1 MGPVRP
7 GRRRSMPKRRP
18 DHVPMRTCAAC
29 RQVRPKRSLT
39 RIVRGPDGAVAV
51 DPTGKAAGRGTYICD
66 DPACR
71 EPGRLGEAVKR
82 ALGVEPGDLRIEV
95 TNAAT

>member
-1 MGPVRP
+1 
-7 GRRRSMPKRRP
+7 MPKRRP

-29 RQVRPKRSLT
+29 RLVRPKRSLT
-39 RIVRGPDGAVAV
+39 RIVRAPDGAVAI

-71 EPGRLGEAVKR
+71 EPRRLAGAVNR
-82 ALGVEPGDLRIEV
+82 ALGAAVEPGTLQIEV
-95 TNAAT
+95 MNAAT